1 MCVYVCQASSH
12 ASRRCD
18 VAAADRLPAAFKSEN
33 KKNIPVKKRGGR
45 AGGGAEQEK
54 KRLVET
60 NIDIQMAL
68 VCENLHQNLTEMVT
82 LAARQAEREINR
94 QAPH

>member
-1 MCVYVCQASSH
+1 MCVTVRQASSH

-45 AGGGAEQEK
+45 AGGGG
-54 KRLVET
+54 RT
-60 NIDIQMAL
+60 
-68 VCENLHQNLTEMVT
+68 
-82 LAARQAEREINR
+82 REEATGGNEYR
-94 QAPH
+94 HTDGACL